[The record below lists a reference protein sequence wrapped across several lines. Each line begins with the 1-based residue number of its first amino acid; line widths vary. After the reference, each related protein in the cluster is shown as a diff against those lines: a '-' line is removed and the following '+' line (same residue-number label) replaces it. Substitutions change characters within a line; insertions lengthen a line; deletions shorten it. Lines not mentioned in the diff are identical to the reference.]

1 MTHKLSDWDIQY
13 EKGMVGENLV
23 KEIME
28 TIEVKTDYRWQDTK
42 NIYIETSCYS
52 KMTEQY
58 EPSGLSISK
67 AKYYTFV
74 LPNARDEMLVIS
86 VPSDLLKLIVKE
98 HGKTIECNWSPN
110 RSKGYLIRLSD
121 IIVFMLG
128 RK

>member
-13 EKGMVGENLV
+13 EKGLVGENLV
-23 KEIME
+23 KDIME
-28 TIEVKTDYRWQDTK
+28 TIEVKTDYRWKDTK
-42 NIYIETSCYS
+42 NIYIETLCYS
-52 KMTEQY
+52 KMTEKY
-58 EPSGLSISK
+58 EPSGLSVSK

-74 LPNARDEMLVIS
+74 LPNSKEEMLVIS
-86 VPSDLLKLIVKE
+86 VPSDLLKIVVEKY
-98 HGKTIECNWSPN
+98 GKTIECNWSPN